1 MMKKSKG
8 IAGKKSNLQL
18 SEDSLLTETLYV
30 HIDGVLIRNE
40 EEPISSNSTINY
52 LKILSKV
59 DPSLDVSELTK
70 LKAIT
75 IPATPKYNEE
85 KDNMNHDLILYSD
98 AIIEPPKCLTPSKC
112 KKSQTKYKVI
122 NLLGQGSFGQV
133 VKCLDLTTKQFVAL
147 KVLRN
152 RLAYF
157 RQGMLEIAVLQLLNE
172 KFDIDG
178 KGNTVRLF
186 DHFLYYNHVC
196 IVTEL
201 LGINIYE
208 LMKQNGC
215 RGFGLNVSRTFI
227 SQILESLN
235 ILYNNNIIHCDL
247 KPENILLVDYT
258 KQIKLIDFG
267 SACFENNTLYT
278 YIQSRHY
285 RAPEVILGLPYSTS
299 IDMWSL
305 GCITAEFFL
314 GIPIFPGNSEYNQ
327 LYKIISMI
335 GPPPTEMLETATKAT
350 KYFRKR
356 KGLNGRI
363 IYEFKTKSEFEYDN
377 GVVIESNRE
386 YFDYT
391 SLEDFCNRVP
401 LRVSAK
407 DEPRKVEYRK
417 AFYDFLRRI
426 LVWNPHQRLRP
437 IQALHHPFITREIF
451 NGSFEVPRCVSPL
464 REHPPSSIQSI
475 DDTLMALYP
484 NPVIAQSQKIRS
496 FSPTSYYELYLNA
509 LNNGIVLNIQNSN
522 PFSHVPM
529 TPPVLEQMIADQKLK
544 EHFDQIRRNAS
555 SVDTIKK
562 FPDELVVQQYDDINT
577 QSLNHMDKEKHRT
590 KRIITGFNS
599 NNIATSVGSTSFIEN
614 NKTNQNTMDYNSD
627 IAKSWSKT
635 TEMRIPDST
644 NDGNIINKG
653 EINHILNNI
662 NNSQTE
668 HSLKNAQMKEKR
680 KTSQLDQVNN
690 EDEK

>member
-1 MMKKSKG
+1 MKKSKG

-235 ILYNNNIIHCDL
+235 ILYNNCDL

-305 GCITAEFFL
+305 GCITA
-314 GIPIFPGNSEYNQ
+314 
-327 LYKIISMI
+327 
-335 GPPPTEMLETATKAT
+335 
-350 KYFRKR
+350 
-356 KGLNGRI
+356 
-363 IYEFKTKSEFEYDN
+363 EYDN